1 VLYAARQ
8 ETPIGDPG
16 KLEALQHLPPRMD
29 ALEAA
34 LSAMPVAVSWAT
46 LADQKI
52 VFMNRKFTEIFG
64 YEVGDFVDIPD
75 WIERSYPFADDR
87 EQCAQR
93 WGAYFL
99 DPVHCALSIDPVEIR
114 VLCKDGT
121 IKTILHS
128 GVILP
133 DTGWALAT
141 FVDISER
148 KRNETLLLEAERQSR
163 ENQSIFRLLLEHS
176 PEMVVLSPFDES
188 RRYVSPAVEKMTG
201 FTAEEYLSFRG
212 VDMFHPEDRELA
224 RGVIEGLKKGDLSQ
238 HFRYRALQKDGS
250 YRWLEANVTGFLDP
264 DSRYTAGYV
273 ATIRDIAEQK
283 KIEDLLASE
292 YRQLSE
298 VASLDEL
305 TGIANRRTFNQI
317 MEKEARRHK
326 RSTQNLALLLLDV
339 DYFKQ
344 FNDLYGHLRGD
355 TCLQAIATTLKQAL
369 RRDADL
375 VARFGG
381 EEFVILLPMTE
392 IEGAEIIARKIIEA
406 VIALGIPH
414 SGSPYGVVTVSIG
427 VTCGSTGVPLDQIA
441 LLAQADRALYQAKNG
456 GRNRYQVSTIDV
468 QSADSLPIPIS

>member
-1 VLYAARQ
+1 
-8 ETPIGDPG
+8 
-16 KLEALQHLPPRMD
+16 MN
-29 ALEAA
+29 ALEAV

-46 LADQKI
+46 ISDQKI
-52 VFMNRKFTEIFG
+52 VFMNCKFTEIFG
-64 YEVGDFVDIPD
+64 YVVGDFSDITT
-75 WIERSYPFADDR
+75 WIESTYPFAEDR

-99 DPVHCALSIDPVEIR
+99 DPVHCNLSIDPIEIR
-114 VLCKDGT
+114 VQCKDGT

-148 KRNETLLLEAERQSR
+148 KRSETLLLEAERQAR
-163 ENQSIFRLLLEHS
+163 ENQSIFRLLLDHS

-201 FTAEEYLSFRG
+201 FTAEEYLSVKG
-212 VDMFHPEDRELA
+212 VDMFHPDDREMA

-238 HFRYRALQKDGS
+238 HFRYRALQKDGG

-283 KIEDLLASE
+283 KIEDLLATE
-292 YRQLSE
+292 FRQLAD
-298 VASLDEL
+298 VAALDEL

-326 RSTQNLALLLLDV
+326 RSTQNLSLLLLDI

-344 FNDLYGHLRGD
+344 FNDLYGHLQGD
-355 TCLQAIATTLKQAL
+355 TCLQTIAATLKQAL

-392 IEGAEIIARKIIEA
+392 LDGAEVIARKILAA
-406 VIALGIPH
+406 VRDLGIPH
-414 SGSPYGVVTVSIG
+414 LGSPHGVITVSIG
-427 VTCGSTGVPLDQIA
+427 ITCGSTGVPLDQIA
-441 LLAQADRALYQAKNG
+441 LLDQADRALYQAKNS
-456 GRNRYQVSTIDV
+456 GRNRYQVSAVEAPSPDTLP
-468 QSADSLPIPIS
+468 LPIS

>member
-1 VLYAARQ
+1 
-8 ETPIGDPG
+8 
-16 KLEALQHLPPRMD
+16 
-29 ALEAA
+29 
-34 LSAMPVAVSWAT
+34 MPVGVSWAT
-46 LADQKI
+46 LTDQKI

-64 YEVGDFVDIPD
+64 YVVGEFVDIPD
-75 WIERSYPFADDR
+75 WIKRSYPFAEDR
-87 EQCAQR
+87 ERCAQR

-99 DPVHCALSIDPVEIR
+99 DPDHCEFSIDPIEIR

-148 KRNETLLLEAERQSR
+148 KRSEMLLLEAERESR

-188 RRYVSPAVEKMTG
+188 RRYVSPAVQKMTG
-201 FTAEEYLSFRG
+201 FTAEEYLSIKN
-212 VDMFHPEDRELA
+212 VDMFHPEDREMGK
-224 RGVIEGLKKGDLSQ
+224 GVIEGLKKGNLSQ
-238 HFRYRALQKDGS
+238 NFRYRALQKDGS
-250 YRWLEANVTGFLDP
+250 YRWLEASVTGFLDS

-273 ATIRDIAEQK
+273 ATVRDIAKQK

-298 VASLDEL
+298 VAALDEL

-317 MEKEARRHK
+317 MEKEARRQK
-326 RSTQNLALLLLDV
+326 RSTQSLSLLLLDI

-344 FNDLYGHLRGD
+344 FNDLYGHLPGD
-355 TCLQAIATTLKQAL
+355 ACLQTIATTLKRSL

-392 IEGAEIIARKIIEA
+392 IEGAEVIARKILEA
-406 VIALGIPH
+406 VLRLEIPH
-414 SGSPYGVVTVSIG
+414 SGSPYGVVTISIG
-427 VTCGSTGVPLDQIA
+427 VTCGSSGAPLDQIA
-441 LLAQADRALYQAKNG
+441 LLDKADRALYQAKNS
-456 GRNRYQVSTIDV
+456 GRNRYQL
-468 QSADSLPIPIS
+468 SALEAQ